1 MKKRLY
7 TFVGIF
13 MIFTCFA
20 LTNIIMA
27 QDDKSVGIDTK
38 QECLMWMWKDCFEY
52 EKMLWIK
59 EYQSGSGATA
69 TSISQDIVVAAT
81 YMVGTVLTIV
91 LIFCWLMYI
100 FAARNWKDPGK
111 YKDWLI
117 NAWIWAVLVWWAY
130 AIVRLIQYIAKW

>member
-1 MKKRLY
+1 MKKLLS
-7 TFVGIF
+7 TFLGAFIVFI
-13 MIFTCFA
+13 CFV
-20 LTNIIMA
+20 LPNIIIA
-27 QDDKSVGIDTK
+27 QDKGSVGISTK
-38 QECLMWMWKDCFEY
+38 QECLMWMWKGCFEY
-52 EKMLWIK
+52 DKMIWISD
-59 EYQSGSGATA
+59 YQPGSGATV

-91 LIFCWLMYI
+91 LIYCWLMYI